1 MQELH
6 MESQELTLDDG
17 RKLVIR
23 MGRLEDLDR
32 IRKLYTDIY
41 GNAYTIPEIAD
52 PAKTSKALTSP
63 CNYLWIVCEHE
74 KRIVG
79 SVIFAVDPYHH
90 LGEAF
95 GGAIASDFRGCK
107 LIYSM
112 MKRGHSCLLY
122 KDGPCTL
129 IYAMVRTFVSTN
141 FHKHLKEL
149 GYIDLGI
156 FPNVRKVR
164 YYETHS
170 FKICPG
176 PDAFKNRRPLP
187 RIFSQVQTMYR
198 LVDKQ
203 LKLGQ
208 AIMRSLQLPPSTEPL
223 IHLNPADPSD
233 YPNGIEAE
241 REKLRQAG
249 KLRFGFFP
257 LLEPNVMLINED
269 KTVRAFFNFQE
280 LDGHATMVGL
290 ETGTHDMVC
299 LLESVASACERM
311 QAKYLE
317 VLASAYDPMIQA
329 QLWKASFLPC
339 AWFPAARLDN
349 GQRLDYMFAS
359 RSFVP
364 LNFKGLK
371 LTEDNKPYL
380 LEFFKLYNARLWEEL
395 VDA

>member
-1 MQELH
+1 

-74 KRIVG
+74 ERIVG

-164 YYETHS
+164 Y
-170 FKICPG
+170 
-176 PDAFKNRRPLP
+176 
-187 RIFSQVQTMYR
+187 
-198 LVDKQ
+198 
-203 LKLGQ
+203 
-208 AIMRSLQLPPSTEPL
+208 
-223 IHLNPADPSD
+223 
-233 YPNGIEAE
+233 
-241 REKLRQAG
+241 
-249 KLRFGFFP
+249 
-257 LLEPNVMLINED
+257 
-269 KTVRAFFNFQE
+269 
-280 LDGHATMVGL
+280 
-290 ETGTHDMVC
+290 
-299 LLESVASACERM
+299 
-311 QAKYLE
+311 
-317 VLASAYDPMIQA
+317 
-329 QLWKASFLPC
+329 
-339 AWFPAARLDN
+339 
-349 GQRLDYMFAS
+349 
-359 RSFVP
+359 
-364 LNFKGLK
+364 
-371 LTEDNKPYL
+371 
-380 LEFFKLYNARLWEEL
+380 
-395 VDA
+395 